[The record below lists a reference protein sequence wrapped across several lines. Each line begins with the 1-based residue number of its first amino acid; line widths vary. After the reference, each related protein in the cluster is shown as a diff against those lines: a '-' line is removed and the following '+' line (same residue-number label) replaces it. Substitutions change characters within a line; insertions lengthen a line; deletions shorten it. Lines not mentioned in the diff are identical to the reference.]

1 MIIYNYYFAI
11 IILAIIFFL
20 ISTKSISILISII
33 IIIIIG
39 YYYFNKID
47 DFQKTIENNFNNK
60 IKLINTD
67 INNNE
72 LFNDSN
78 YFLNKFPVNIKYLK
92 YDNYL
97 IELLLNIRFIKIFD
111 NAKYIYLI
119 GSIEKFMKLY
129 IFMLGDRYD
138 INIHFTSFLSLRT
151 SIIKELYSIYIIIPN
166 KFIYIYKINLFEELK
181 KTIYNFI
188 SHSRKMII
196 TIQNYAF
203 KEKNIKYLED
213 TKYKPYNIANNITEV
228 F

>member
-20 ISTKSISILISII
+20 ISTKSISILLSII

-67 INNNE
+67 IKDNE

-138 INIHFTSFLSLRT
+138 INIYF
-151 SIIKELYSIYIIIPN
+151 
-166 KFIYIYKINLFEELK
+166 
-181 KTIYNFI
+181 
-188 SHSRKMII
+188 
-196 TIQNYAF
+196 
-203 KEKNIKYLED
+203 
-213 TKYKPYNIANNITEV
+213 
-228 F
+228 